1 MNYTLEEIKKHKN
14 KINDLSNKLINISDV
29 IEEIM
34 INNEIKNETECLLS
48 LLNIKKNEIN
58 NINNQGN
65 MNFNMNN
72 NYQEMDYQKMKLEQ
86 DKMLAQLQIQHQNM
100 MAQHM
105 AKRQAQLNRILNI
118 MGNNDYQKTMIN
130 VTFRESGN
138 ISQPSAVTVQCNPE
152 EKVSDII
159 EKYRN
164 KANDHDE
171 SKKFVFNAKDL
182 NPNLSVTEAGIM
194 NNANIFVIGIKRN
207 KDDENS

>member
-29 IEEIM
+29 YEEIM

-152 EKVSDII
+152 ENVSDII

-194 NNANIFVIGIKRN
+194 NNANIFVIGIERN

>member
-1 MNYTLEEIKKHKN
+1 
-14 KINDLSNKLINISDV
+14 
-29 IEEIM
+29 M

-194 NNANIFVIGIKRN
+194 NNANIFVIGIERN

>member
-1 MNYTLEEIKKHKN
+1 
-14 KINDLSNKLINISDV
+14 
-29 IEEIM
+29 
-34 INNEIKNETECLLS
+34 
-48 LLNIKKNEIN
+48 
-58 NINNQGN
+58 

-105 AKRQAQLNRILNI
+105 ANRQAQLNRILNI

-138 ISQPSAVTVQCNPE
+138 ISQLSAVTVQCNPE

-207 KDDENS
+207 KDEENS